1 LVSPLFFTRNQVQ
14 TLTLRLAV
22 PVATPV
28 QQQERQAAV
37 LEPRA
42 VELPEVVLVVVQV
55 LQAQVLLVLV
65 PLALVAL
72 VLLVLLV
79 LVLLVLVLLVLLVLR
94 QLQVLPRLEQ
104 SRGSLLQQQ

>member
-1 LVSPLFFTRNQVQ
+1 
-14 TLTLRLAV
+14 
-22 PVATPV
+22 
-28 QQQERQAAV
+28 
-37 LEPRA
+37 

-65 PLALVAL
+65 PL
-72 VLLVLLV
+72 V
-79 LVLLVLVLLVLLVLR
+79 LVPLVLVLR

>member
-65 PLALVAL
+65 LVLVPLALVPL
-72 VLLVLLV
+72 VP
-79 LVLLVLVLLVLLVLR
+79 LVLLVLR